1 MIIIEGPDNSGK
13 STLGV
18 KLSLDLRIP
27 LIHSEKP
34 NPDWTPEQAL
44 EHATRQLKPRAVL
57 LDRVYILS
65 EYVYGP
71 ICRGRSALGE
81 LHPEALLDL
90 YYRNYLIVYCRPS
103 DKTILDNRG
112 RDQME
117 GVLENHHKIIQEYDR
132 LMTEIGIFGSNTV
145 IHYNWEEIGSYPKV
159 LHACRRHIKEFNSR
173 YHSTVF
179 MGITTC

>member
-18 KLSLDLRIP
+18 KLSLDLKLP

-44 EHATRQLKPRAVL
+44 EHATRQLRPRVAL
-57 LDRVYILS
+57 LDRVYTIS

-71 ICRGRSALGE
+71 ICRGRSALSE

-90 YYRNYLIVYCRPS
+90 YCRNYLIIYCRPS
-103 DKTILDNRG
+103 DKAILNNKG

-117 GVLENHHKIIQEYDR
+117 GVLENHSKIIKEYDR
-132 LMTEIGIFGSNTV
+132 LMTEVEIFGSNTV
-145 IHYNWEEIGSYPKV
+145 IRYNWEKIGSYQKV
-159 LHACRRHIKEFNSR
+159 LHACRKYIKEYTLR
-173 YHSTVF
+173 HLSTVF
-179 MGITTC
+179 MGVTSC